1 MARQR
6 VKTAELARLF
16 NAIDRPVYVLDEE
29 LVIRF
34 LNEACREWLGEA
46 AESLVGQRCTYR
58 TSPAGD
64 ESASRPLAES
74 LCPPPS
80 VLSGRVATGI
90 VVAADG
96 RGGWRRRL
104 ARFIPIGP
112 CGEITPAVVALVEPG
127 DLSPSNLASGDESL
141 IETRPHGLEPAEPTS
156 DELHERI
163 RRFRR
168 QAAGRYRIDRL
179 LGDSPAMRLARARA
193 ELAAAG
199 RANVLVVGPVG
210 SGRRHTAHGIHYAS
224 DPPREGTLIPVDCA
238 VLGVELIRSTVHAL
252 ASNPLGDRAARST
265 LLLTDVDCL
274 PGEVQA
280 DLAAAISA
288 KSFRLRVVAT
298 AAEPLVE
305 LAARGEFSRA
315 LAALLSPIVIEL
327 PPLADRREDIPLL
340 AQLFL
345 EEINTESAKQ
355 RGGFSAEALD
365 RLDAYHWPGN
375 LDELASVVAQACEK
389 AEGTKVQAADLPP
402 RLRHAAE
409 AAAHPRR
416 EKQTIQLDEFLGR
429 IERELIDR
437 ALAQAKGNKTKAA
450 SLLGLTRPRLYRR
463 LVQLGLED
471 EGAAGDEG

>member
-6 VKTAELARLF
+6 AKSAELARLF
-16 NAIDRPVYVLDEE
+16 NSIDRPVYVLDEE

-34 LNEACREWLGEA
+34 LNEPCREWLGEA
-46 AESLVGQRCTYR
+46 AESVVGQRCTYR

-64 ESASRPLAES
+64 ESRSRPLAEA

-80 VLSGRVATGI
+80 VLSGQVATGI
-90 VVAADG
+90 VVAPDG
-96 RGGWRRRL
+96 HGGWRRRL

-112 CGEITPAVVALVEPG
+112 CGEAMPAVVTLVEPG
-127 DLSPSNLASGDESL
+127 DLSPTDEPLA
-141 IETRPHGLEPAEPTS
+141 ETRPHGLEPAEPTS

-252 ASNPLGDRAARST
+252 ASNPLGTRAARST

-274 PGEVQA
+274 PGEVHS
-280 DLAAAISA
+280 DVAAAISA

-298 AAEPLVE
+298 AAEPLIQ
-305 LAARGEFSRA
+305 LAARGGFSRA

-345 EEINTESAKQ
+345 EEINAESTKQ
-355 RGGFSAEALD
+355 RGGFSADALD

-375 LDELASVVAQACEK
+375 LDELALVVAQACEK
-389 AEGTKVQAADLPP
+389 AEGAEVQAADLPS

-416 EKQTIQLDEFLGR
+416 EEPSIQLDEFLGR
-429 IERELIDR
+429 IERELIER

-450 SLLGLTRPRLYRR
+450 VLLGLTRPRLYRR
-463 LVQLGLED
+463 LVQLGLDDGED
-471 EGAAGDEG
+471 Y